1 MLLRSELRGCY
12 EVVVRRSMTV
22 YARHKQISFGGRE
35 ETALYRGLQ
44 FGHQNQEDSK
54 LCNGSRT
61 PHRATLVGKLRP
73 LTNGLLPKLCVYY
86 RLFMT
91 ISLDLQ
97 GFIGFIISNIFF
109 KRKKIIFYVLQNCQE
124 KLRTACHR
132 NIILIN

>member
-22 YARHKQISFGGRE
+22 YERHNQTSFGGRE
-35 ETALYRGLQ
+35 ETATVQGLQ

-91 ISLDLQ
+91 ISWFT
-97 GFIGFIISNIFF
+97 GFYRLYNIKHLFEKKKKSFF
-109 KRKKIIFYVLQNCQE
+109 TICRIVQKNCALHATE
-124 KLRTACHR
+124 
-132 NIILIN
+132 I